1 MGGKL
6 DSTMNVS
13 NESGYCI
20 TMCVCVLSGF
30 VHVEGCASGV
40 RTFCERCD
48 TALLSMCEKCTVLSL
63 TCWKDEERKAWWK
76 GKNEV

>member
-20 TMCVCVLSGF
+20 TMCVCVF
-30 VHVEGCASGV
+30 
-40 RTFCERCD
+40 
-48 TALLSMCEKCTVLSL
+48 
-63 TCWKDEERKAWWK
+63 
-76 GKNEV
+76 